1 MLRNVFA
8 LIVFAGLTAT
18 LLTGC
23 QPTVQHSLRPTLD
36 DQGELQLYLQP
47 FPQEAE
53 KLRFSLQ
60 SIAAVKTDG
69 TLVEFPLALN
79 QFRGSELKR
88 QRIFAAGQLPPGNYT
103 GLSLTVENAFL
114 QGEEGEAALV
124 VSKEPYFLEFP
135 FQIHQGKELLLTLR
149 FSYGRSVSEG
159 VAFSPGFSIFLP
171 ERLVDKLVGYVA
183 NEQSDTITIFD
194 RKALQVVGAIATGAE
209 PKSVALDRVRRR
221 AYVVL
226 SGANSVALVDVSQH
240 AIIDRLRLS
249 VGDEPVKSALTP
261 DGNLLVTA
269 NFGSNTVSLIEPLS
283 MMETARIRVGDG
295 PSSVLID
302 QTGRRAYVLNRWSGT
317 VSVIDLANRL
327 LAATLPVGPEPMD
340 GAFNRVGDRL
350 FLIHARS
357 PYLTVIDPVALTV
370 LPQGMVGRG
379 SSGIVMDRRT
389 NLLYIAKKLEGTV
402 EAYDPLALFS
412 VRSIRVGEEVGELAI
427 DDELGNLYIA
437 LPKTGRVA
445 VYNLLGR
452 KMVTT
457 IEVGKAPCGIT
468 LMGER

>member
-18 LLTGC
+18 LFTGC
-23 QPTVQHSLRPTLD
+23 QPAVQHSLRPTLD
-36 DQGELQLYLQP
+36 EEGELQLYLQP

-69 TLVEFPLALN
+69 TLVDFPLALN
-79 QFRGSELKR
+79 QLRGAELRR
-88 QRIFAAGQLPPGNYT
+88 QRIFALGHLPPGDYT
-103 GLSLTVENAFL
+103 GFSLMAENAFL
-114 QGEEGEAALV
+114 QGEEGEVALA
-124 VSKEPYFLEFP
+124 VSNEPYFLEFP
-135 FQIHQGKELLLTLR
+135 FQIHKGKELLLSLK

-194 RKALQVVGAIATGAE
+194 RKALQVVGAIATGPG

-226 SGANSVALVDVSQH
+226 SGANSVALIDVSQQ

-249 VGDEPVKSALTP
+249 VGDGPAKSALTP

-269 NFGSNTVSLIEPLS
+269 NFGSDTVSLIEPLS

-302 QTGRRAYVLNRWSGT
+302 QTGRRAFVLNRWSGS
-317 VSVIDLANRL
+317 VSVIDLANRAV
-327 LAATLPVGPEPMD
+327 AATLPVGPEPMD

-357 PYLTVIDPVALTV
+357 PYLTVIDPQMLTV

-379 SSGIVMDRRT
+379 MSGIVMDRRT

-412 VRSIRVGEEVGELAI
+412 VSSIRVGEEVGDLAI
-427 DDELGNLYIA
+427 DDELGNLYMA
-437 LPKTGRVA
+437 LPTTGRVA

-468 LMGER
+468 MMGER